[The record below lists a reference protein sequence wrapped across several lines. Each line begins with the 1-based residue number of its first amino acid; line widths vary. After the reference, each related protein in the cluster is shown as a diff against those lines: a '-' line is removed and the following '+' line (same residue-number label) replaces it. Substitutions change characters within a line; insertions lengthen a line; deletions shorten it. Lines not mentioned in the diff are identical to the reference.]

1 MNTHLTNPRAIT
13 RPYVGHPFRGATM
26 MFRGATMTFR
36 GAAAMAMA
44 LALALPV
51 ALPAQSAA
59 NFSGTWKLSAVD
71 PPVAAGR
78 GGRGAGGGGIGGPYA
93 ETILAAAPDSIVIAQ
108 TGSQLTVQI
117 GSAKAVYTLDN
128 KTSSDPPGEVLALK
142 TRAHWEA
149 GKLHLHYK
157 QGMNWG
163 RDILTVS
170 GPTLTLVRDLES
182 GGASTTRTLTYNKAS

>member
-1 MNTHLTNPRAIT
+1 MKTT
-13 RPYVGHPFRGATM
+13 
-26 MFRGATMTFR
+26 
-36 GAAAMAMA
+36 
-44 LALALPV
+44 LALIILLVLPTV
-51 ALPAQSAA
+51 LPAQSAA
-59 NFSGTWKLSAVD
+59 SFSGTWKLTTVD
-71 PPVAAGR
+71 PPVPAGR
-78 GGRGAGGGGIGGPYA
+78 GRGAGGGGIGGPYA
-93 ETILAAAPDSIVIAQ
+93 ETILAAAPESIAIAQ

-128 KTSSDPPGEVLALK
+128 KTASDPPGEVLALK

-182 GGASTTRTLTYNKAS
+182 GGASTTRTLTYTKTS